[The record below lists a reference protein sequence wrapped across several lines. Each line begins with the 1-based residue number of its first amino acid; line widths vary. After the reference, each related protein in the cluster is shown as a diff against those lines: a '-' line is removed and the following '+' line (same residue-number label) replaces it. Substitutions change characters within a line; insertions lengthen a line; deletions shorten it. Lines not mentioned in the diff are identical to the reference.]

1 MDGIDEIISN
11 FSNMAGEINSNYT
24 PIPLDNNLNILSPI
38 EEINKNLINL
48 RNFLFLAHINA
59 VSVPLHRDEI
69 ERIINLINLD
79 ILAISETNIKKEYS
93 K

>member
-48 RNFLFLAHINA
+48 RNFLCLAHINA